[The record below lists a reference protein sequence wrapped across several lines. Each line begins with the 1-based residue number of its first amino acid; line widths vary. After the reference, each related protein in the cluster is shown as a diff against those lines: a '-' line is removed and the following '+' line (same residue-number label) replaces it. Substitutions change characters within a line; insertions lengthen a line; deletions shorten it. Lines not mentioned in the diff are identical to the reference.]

1 MSKGLDQTPLIE
13 LVPGSIKGDGQ
24 VQAAAGAVQPHLD
37 DITSQIPLIELY
49 ENIDTLPEPIL
60 RMLAWENRVYGPEW
74 RLASTIE
81 EKRALVKGSFELNK
95 RRGTRWAVERIFELL
110 NLRAVIAE
118 WWEPGENGDPAT
130 FRIAILDVSDRGI
143 LEEELELLDQLIY
156 IYKPLTRHN
165 TGIHMLAEVEGTGY
179 VHSAISFVTELVFQP
194 ARIGDIDEEYPV
206 YAKGSASLIGS
217 MTVA

>member
-1 MSKGLDQTPLIE
+1 MSRGLDQTPLIE
-13 LVPGSIKGDGQ
+13 LVPDSIKGDGQ
-24 VQAAAGAVQPHLD
+24 VQAATGAVQPHLD
-37 DITSQIPLIELY
+37 DITSQIPIIELY

-74 RLASTIE
+74 LLARTLSE
-81 EKRALVKGSFELNK
+81 RRALVKDSFVLNK
-95 RRGTRWAVERIFELL
+95 RRGTRWAIEWIFELL
-110 NLRAVIAE
+110 RMKAVIAE

-130 FRIAILDVSDRGI
+130 FRIAILDVSGRGI
-143 LEEELELLDQLIY
+143 LKEELALLDQLIY

-165 TGIHMLAEVEGTGY
+165 TGINMVAEVEGTGY
-179 VHSAISFVTELVFQP
+179 VHGAISFVTKLAIQP